1 MIDSLAAWMNI
12 EKTRSVNLAT
22 RDLGVWKGMIFNDLE
37 SRSLKRYYLQ
47 RLGIWNSPSK
57 QTQSMRKSLE
67 KVSLERKKFIF
78 SHKFL
83 A

>member
-22 RDLGVWKGMIFNDLE
+22 RDLGVLKGMIFNDLE

-47 RLGIWNSPSK
+47 RLGIWNSSK

-67 KVSLERKKFIF
+67 KVFLERKKIIF
-78 SHKFL
+78 SHKLL